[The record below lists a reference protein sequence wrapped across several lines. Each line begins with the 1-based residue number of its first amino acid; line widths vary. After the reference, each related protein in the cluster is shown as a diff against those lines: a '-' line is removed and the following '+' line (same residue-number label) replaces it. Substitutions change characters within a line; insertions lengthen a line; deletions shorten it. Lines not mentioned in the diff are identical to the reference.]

1 MAKLEIA
8 GLSLKYKSTDTVILE
23 NADAIFSNGDVILLT
38 GENGTG
44 KSTLLKS
51 LLRMEMRDKTASGRI
66 LFSGIDIMKLDDKAL
81 QSQRRK
87 IAYLQQ
93 QDDYDSLDGYTV
105 ADVLYDSYEA
115 KIGRKLS
122 KSDRVIVDG
131 IFNRYIP
138 EETKVTLKSKIQKL
152 SGGQK
157 RLISIIADI
166 CLFEDLDFYFIDEPL
181 NNLDMKT
188 VRQISNLL
196 NEIHRENPNAIIVMV
211 SHCKI
216 FPFINRVFKIE
227 NGKLLE
233 DSSDPVCNTCFG
245 FPDENGF
252 YKT

>member
-1 MAKLEIA
+1 MAKLEIT

-23 NADAIFSNGDVILLT
+23 NADAVFSSGDVILLT

-44 KSTLLKS
+44 KSTFLKS
-51 LLRMEMRDKTASGRI
+51 ILRMEMRDKTVSGRI

-122 KSDRVIVDG
+122 KADRVIVDG

-138 EETKVTLKSKIQKL
+138 EGTKVTLKSKIQKL